1 MDHVI
6 SGDEMSCHHYEPTS
20 EEQSMEWQ
28 HVNSSSKKKL
38 TMQLSVGE
46 VMSTV
51 FWDRKKMIL
60 LDFVEPRQ
68 IINSDR
74 YIMTLTKLKA

>member
-6 SGDEMSCHHYEPTS
+6 PGDEMSCHHYEPTS

-51 FWDRKKMIL
+51 FWDRKKNDPSGFRGAQTNHQL
-60 LDFVEPRQ
+60 
-68 IINSDR
+68 
-74 YIMTLTKLKA
+74 